1 MLDFN
6 EFANDTNNY
15 ASKINDSIFLEG
27 NENRIITKGKDDICE
42 IIIGENEIEYQTIPE
57 NQKSQFIVSKK
68 LEIGSNVVLDEEII
82 SNKYTKSIINK
93 GIQGPNNLSTILYL
107 NEHYKIN
114 CIIHNESSGKYYET
128 TVRNYPKITCIY
140 KDNSWYISKD
150 VIEDKIEYSDNQ
162 ELSNILNIDCDF
174 NIYKP
179 YLKHINK
186 YKLKELESICQ
197 EKNIDIKDKNG
208 KKKLKAVLYNEI
220 NLKYIKY
227 I

>member
-1 MLDFN
+1 MLDFS
-6 EFANDTNNY
+6 EYTNDTNNY
-15 ASKINDSIFLEG
+15 AFKIRDSIFIEG
-27 NENRIITKGKDDICE
+27 NENSIVTKGKDDICE

-57 NQKSQFIVSKK
+57 IQKSDYIISKK
-68 LEIGSNVVLDEEII
+68 LEVGSNITLDDII
-82 SNKYTKSIINK
+82 STKYTKSIINK
-93 GIQGPNNLSTILYL
+93 GLQSINNLSTILYL

-114 CIIHNESSGKYYET
+114 CIIHNESNGKYYET

-140 KDNSWYISKD
+140 KNNSWFINKN
-150 VIEDKIEYSDNQ
+150 VIEETPQYSNNE

-179 YLKHINK
+179 YLKAIGK
-186 YKLKELESICQ
+186 YKVKELETMCI
-197 EKNIDIKDKNG
+197 EKDINIKDKNG
-208 KKKLKAVLYNEI
+208 KKKLKADLYKEI

>member
-1 MLDFN
+1 MLDFS
-6 EFANDTNNY
+6 EYTNDTNNY
-15 ASKINDSIFLEG
+15 AFKIRDSIFIEG
-27 NENRIITKGKDDICE
+27 NENSIVTKGKDDICE

-57 NQKSQFIVSKK
+57 IQKSDYIISKK
-68 LEIGSNVVLDEEII
+68 LEIGSNITLDDII
-82 SNKYTKSIINK
+82 STKYTKSIINK
-93 GIQGPNNLSTILYL
+93 GLQSINNLSTILYL

-114 CIIHNESSGKYYET
+114 CIIHNESNGKYYET

-140 KDNSWYISKD
+140 KNNSWFINKN
-150 VIEDKIEYSDNQ
+150 VIEETPQYSNNE

-179 YLKHINK
+179 YLKAIGK
-186 YKLKELESICQ
+186 YKVKELETMCI
-197 EKNIDIKDKNG
+197 EKDINIKDKNG
-208 KKKLKAVLYNEI
+208 KKKLKADLYKEI